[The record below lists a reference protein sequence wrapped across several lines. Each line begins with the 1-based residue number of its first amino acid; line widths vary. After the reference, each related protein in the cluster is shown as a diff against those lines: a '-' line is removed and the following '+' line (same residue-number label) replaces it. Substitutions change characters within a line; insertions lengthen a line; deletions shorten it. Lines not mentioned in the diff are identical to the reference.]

1 MFDARLVHRVTVYV
15 SHRRR
20 CSRRRSGNGAS
31 GSIRQVQG
39 WGGGWRCGWGWG
51 WGEESCR
58 RSNLF
63 PSHQCPYLSF
73 TDTETEQIFRD
84 FMNHACA
91 LMLWSIIY
99 SGNIFPNIVD
109 FIQRALIRY
118 FMEHSGNWR
127 LGFCSWAKS
136 FQERFQDCIQRRLL
150 VRLDR
155 REGGL
160 LISERCSHWYV
171 AWVTARR
178 KIRLTS
184 SSVFFSVVIL
194 ICLMITGSSVRHF
207 KRKKTVILLRRCM
220 VTLLEAVRSLGTAPI
235 TTTTPEYSFRADIGQ
250 WLHFSMARVPRSGEM
265 QLEAS
270 LSEMQYISVDYCG
283 LRLLLI

>member
-1 MFDARLVHRVTVYV
+1 MPTHPTLKDLSVHRKNQFNYSPQDVFNLESKFIWWIRLEPLSGDMFDARLVHRVTVYV

-118 FMEHSGNWR
+118 FMEHSGN
-127 LGFCSWAKS
+127 
-136 FQERFQDCIQRRLL
+136 
-150 VRLDR
+150 
-155 REGGL
+155 
-160 LISERCSHWYV
+160 
-171 AWVTARR
+171 
-178 KIRLTS
+178 
-184 SSVFFSVVIL
+184 
-194 ICLMITGSSVRHF
+194 
-207 KRKKTVILLRRCM
+207 
-220 VTLLEAVRSLGTAPI
+220 
-235 TTTTPEYSFRADIGQ
+235 
-250 WLHFSMARVPRSGEM
+250 
-265 QLEAS
+265 
-270 LSEMQYISVDYCG
+270 
-283 LRLLLI
+283 